1 MAPGSSRRR
10 DTRTFVTPVVLAAI
24 ALAVGSVIGFGGHLS
39 KHAGGAASGQ
49 TTKSHDAT
57 STTLGLKGTYSPQ
70 LPPPGTHETFD
81 ATFTGSSL
89 DTHVWNTCYWYA
101 APGKGCGHPGV
112 YNEDEW
118 YLASQ
123 DVVSNGALNLVASPI
138 TTTGTNAQGQTQV
151 LPCRSGMITT
161 DPSFDFTYG
170 YLQVVARIPK
180 GRNTWPA
187 LWMLPADHSTVLPEI
202 DIMEVVGTPTS
213 APAMAFHPATG
224 SQSTLTAK
232 TADLSSGWHTFGLNW
247 QPGSL
252 TWFVDGKAVFTVT
265 NQVPD
270 QPMYFLANLAITSEF
285 QPLQLPASCSATMSI
300 RSVEVWQKTS
310 S

>member
-1 MAPGSSRRR
+1 MAAGTSRRR
-10 DTRTFVTPVVLAAI
+10 DTRTLVTPIVLAAI
-24 ALAVGSVIGFGGHLS
+24 AIAVGSVIGFGGHLS
-39 KHAGGAASGQ
+39 NHAGEAASGQ

-57 STTLGLKGTYSPQ
+57 TTTLGLKSTYSPQ
-70 LPPPGTHETFD
+70 LPPAGTHETFD

-118 YLASQ
+118 YLPSQ
-123 DVVSNGALNLVASPI
+123 DVVSDGALNLVASPI

-151 LPCRSGMITT
+151 LPCRSGMVTT
-161 DPSFDFTYG
+161 DPYFDFTYG

-187 LWMLPADHSTVLPEI
+187 LWMLPANHSTVLPEI

-247 QPGSL
+247 EPGSL
-252 TWFVDGKAVFTVT
+252 TWFIDGKAVFTAT
-265 NQVPD
+265 NEVPD